1 MHRENWFRQSGK
13 GGKGLPSHMIAASLR
28 RLRIP
33 PNAVLFPQ
41 LHQRRWATQATA
53 GSSTIWSKAKRI
65 ILVRHGESEGNVDPA
80 AYVTTPD
87 WRIQLT
93 DTGREQAHDAGQ
105 RLRAL
110 VGEGEPLLFYVS
122 PYMRTLQTLQV
133 RMVRWTTARFCD
145 VARAH

>member
-1 MHRENWFRQSGK
+1 M
-13 GGKGLPSHMIAASLR
+13 PSHMIAASLR